1 MVAATHVLLVCRL
14 SSSCTSI
21 HAFSTSFSLLKFL
34 EWLMF
39 SVYSNNFWVKVS
51 LLNSSPERV
60 NDESQDSAILTTLRR
75 IKEAGQVRGTGGKIR
90 LFAGDAANP

>member
-1 MVAATHVLLVCRL
+1 
-14 SSSCTSI
+14 
-21 HAFSTSFSLLKFL
+21 
-34 EWLMF
+34 MF